1 MSEEQVTGEITVE
14 PAPPQAVDSPVI
26 ASTVQPTKHSAVYLV
41 TLRLL
46 QLTSAV
52 LLVFAVAVVSIL
64 GYQRLMNK
72 NPGSASQAAT
82 ADLEEIV
89 SAAVP
94 QGEAA
99 KPTELVSRLEPITA
113 QDAGHSLE
121 LGIPRFTLLHTTI
134 PTRPRVDVITYTV
147 QQGDTL
153 FVIADNYGIKPET
166 LLWGNFDVL
175 EDNPHVLKPGQ
186 VLNILPV
193 NGTYYQWSE
202 GDDLASV
209 AKFFDADAETIL
221 DYPGNRFDLASASLD
236 NPGLKPGDWLIVP
249 DGRREIKDWG
259 PPAISRTNPAAAR
272 YYGPGFCGSIYEG
285 AIGNGTFVWP
295 TVARTISG
303 YNYVPGVHPAI
314 DIAGAEGNAIFA
326 TDGGV
331 VVYSGW
337 SNSGYGYLVVVDH
350 GTGWQSAYAHMSA
363 INVTCGQSVFQ
374 GSVIGAVGN
383 TGNSYGSHLHFELV
397 YNGAKLNPLDFLQ

>member
-1 MSEEQVTGEITVE
+1 MSEEQTTSELPVE
-14 PAPPQAVDSPVI
+14 PTPPQAVDSPVI
-26 ASTVQPTKHSAVYLV
+26 AATIQPARRGAFYLV

-52 LLVFAVAVVSIL
+52 LLLFAVAVVSIL
-64 GYQRLMNK
+64 GYQRLK
-72 NPGSASQAAT
+72 NNNPARASQSAT
-82 ADLEEIV
+82 GDLEEIV

-99 KPTELVSRLEPITA
+99 KPDELVSILAPIA
-113 QDAGHSLE
+113 LGDSDPALE
-121 LGIPRFTLLHTTI
+121 LGIPRYTLLHTTI

-202 GDDLASV
+202 GDDLTSV
-209 AKFFDADAETIL
+209 AEFFDADAEAIL
-221 DYPGNRFDLASASLD
+221 DYPGNRFDLASATLN
-236 NPGLKPGDWLIVP
+236 NPGLEPGDWLIIP

-303 YNYVPGVHPAI
+303 YTYVPGVHPAI

-397 YNGAKLNPLDFLQ
+397 FNGAKLNPLDFLQ